1 MKDELQISPLAEDAT
16 KVGAGKTASADAP
29 CANETASVDAPR
41 EMESAPAESPGE
53 MEPAAAPA
61 TVGQRLRAAREAA
74 HLSVVE
80 VADSIKFSP
89 RQIELLEADD
99 YAGLPGATIVRGF
112 VRSYAR
118 LLKQDADLLLH
129 VLDADT
135 PIALAEVRA
144 PGNMGVASEPGRRQW
159 SPLVSATLVLAL
171 AALLLGLWH
180 FLVPPLATE
189 TVVSAGSRFWSAP
202 RALLSPAPA
211 TEPVPAPAAATLESS
226 ATAAPAAAPV
236 PAEAGG
242 APAEVGAA
250 VGDAVGEITLQFVF
264 HGRSWVEVGD
274 VTRQKLHSAENPA
287 GSRLTLTGRPPFDI
301 VIGNAGKVA
310 LTYAGRPIDLAPYTR
325 AEVAR
330 LTLE

>member
-1 MKDELQISPLAEDAT
+1 MKDELQFSPLAEDGK
-16 KVGAGKTASADAP
+16 KVGAGETASAG
-29 CANETASVDAPR
+29 SPR
-41 EMESAPAESPGE
+41 EMETASAGTPGE
-53 MEPAAAPA
+53 METASAGTPGEMEMAAAPA

-129 VLDADT
+129 VLDADS
-135 PIALAEVRA
+135 PIAPVEVRV
-144 PGNMGVASEPGRRQW
+144 PGNMGVASEPGKRQR

-189 TVVSAGSRFWSAP
+189 TVVAAGSRLWSAP
-202 RALLSPAPA
+202 RALPSPAPA
-211 TEPVPAPAAATLESS
+211 TEPAPAVPAPAAATLESS
-226 ATAAPAAAPV
+226 ATVPPAVAP
-236 PAEAGG
+236 
-242 APAEVGAA
+242 APAESGSVPAA
-250 VGDAVGEITLQFVF
+250 VGAAVGEITLQFVF

>member
-1 MKDELQISPLAEDAT
+1 MKDELQFSPLAEDGT
-16 KVGAGKTASADAP
+16 KVGAGETASAGAP
-29 CANETASVDAPR
+29 RANETASAGAPR
-41 EMESAPAESPGE
+41 EMEAASAVSRGE
-53 MEPAAAPA
+53 METAVAPA

-74 HLSVVE
+74 HLSVAE

-118 LLKQDADLLLH
+118 LLKQDAVLLLH

-135 PIALAEVRA
+135 PIAPAEVRA
-144 PGNMGVASEPGRRQW
+144 PGNMGVANEPGKRQW
-159 SPLVSATLVLAL
+159 SPLISATLVLAL

-189 TVVSAGSRFWSAP
+189 TVVSAGSRLWSAP
-202 RALLSPAPA
+202 RALLSPAPEA
-211 TEPVPAPAAATLESS
+211 EPVPAATAPAVATPESR
-226 ATAAPAAAPV
+226 AVVPPEAAPA
-236 PAEAGG
+236 PAEAGST
-242 APAEVGAA
+242 PAA
-250 VGDAVGEITLQFVF
+250 VGAAVGEITLQFVF

-310 LTYAGRPIDLAPYTR
+310 LIYAGRPIDLAPYTR

>member
-1 MKDELQISPLAEDAT
+1 MKDGLQFSPLAEDGT
-16 KVGAGKTASADAP
+16 KVGAGETASAG
-29 CANETASVDAPR
+29 TPR
-41 EMESAPAESPGE
+41 EMETASAGTPRE
-53 MEPAAAPA
+53 METASAGTPREMEVASAPA

-74 HLSVVE
+74 HLSVAE

-89 RQIELLEADD
+89 RQIERLEADD

-129 VLDADT
+129 VLEADT
-135 PIALAEVRA
+135 RIVPAEVRA
-144 PGNMGVASEPGRRQW
+144 PGNMGVASEPGKRQW
-159 SPLVSATLVLAL
+159 SSLVSATLVLAL

-189 TVVSAGSRFWSAP
+189 TVVAAGSRLWSAP

-211 TEPVPAPAAATLESS
+211 TEPVPAVLAPAAATLESS
-226 ATAAPAAAPV
+226 AAVPPTVAQT
-236 PAEAGG
+236 PAEAGS
-242 APAEVGAA
+242 APAA
-250 VGDAVGEITLQFVF
+250 VGAAVGEITLQFVF

-274 VTRQKLHSAENPA
+274 VTRQKLHSAENLA

-301 VIGNAGKVA
+301 VIGNAGKVT

>member
-1 MKDELQISPLAEDAT
+1 MEAA
-16 KVGAGKTASADAP
+16 AAP
-29 CANETASVDAPR
+29 
-41 EMESAPAESPGE
+41 
-53 MEPAAAPA
+53 APA

-135 PIALAEVRA
+135 SIAPAEVRP
-144 PGNMGVASEPGRRQW
+144 PGNMGVASEPGKRQLA
-159 SPLVSATLVLAL
+159 PLISATLVLGL

-189 TVVSAGSRFWSAP
+189 TIVAAGSRLWSAP
-202 RALLSPAPA
+202 RALLSPTPA
-211 TEPVPAPAAATLESS
+211 SESATAVPAPAAATPESS
-226 ATAAPAAAPV
+226 APVPPAAAPV
-236 PAEAGG
+236 PAEAGS
-242 APAEVGAA
+242 APAA
-250 VGDAVGEITLQFVF
+250 VGEVTLQFVF

-274 VTRQKLHSAENPA
+274 VTRQKLHSAENLA

-310 LTYAGRPIDLAPYTR
+310 LIYAGRPIDLAPYTR